1 MIALPVA
8 AALQIGL
15 VIANPVLVKRLQF
28 HREHAGLTPIIRQIH
43 NVHHVYIAGL
53 LLVFAALSLAF
64 PGELVAERGLGRG
77 ISILIAIFWGVRLG
91 VQRFYYDPAFLR
103 VNRAGDVFFTAVF
116 AVLFVIYAAAAAGGL
131 R

>member
-15 VIANPVLVKRLQF
+15 VVANPIFVKMLHCR
-28 HREHAGLTPIIRQIH
+28 REHAGMTPIIRQLH
-43 NVHHVYIAGL
+43 YVHHVYIAGL

-64 PGELVAERGLGRG
+64 PDDLVAERGLGRVL
-77 ISILIAIFWGVRLG
+77 SALMALFWGVRLG

-103 VNRAGDVFFTAVF
+103 ANRGGDVLFSVVF
-116 AVLFVIYAAAAAGGL
+116 AVLFGIYAAAAAGGL